1 MLLDEGAQWEQI
13 YGEEMRRKNKA
24 LGNPS
29 GKEGDEEKA
38 AQQSYNSPGKM
49 WTTLGL
55 FHVHLPIVH
64 CSSLA
69 ISSLWWTVSNA
80 ALKSKSIKIAQS
92 NNDMLHAAER
102 WEKCFANIK
111 TSS

>member
-49 WTTLGL
+49 
-55 FHVHLPIVH
+55 
-64 CSSLA
+64 
-69 ISSLWWTVSNA
+69 
-80 ALKSKSIKIAQS
+80 
-92 NNDMLHAAER
+92 
-102 WEKCFANIK
+102 
-111 TSS
+111 